1 MPPACPA
8 VACLPAACPH
18 ADRVRAKKQAHKRHH
33 PLRNRPKH
41 GQPVVQRA
49 MVRPEGLA
57 HCFSRLNQA
66 ASTIEGYPLDPR
78 LEALRGL
85 TFLVETDST

>member
-1 MPPACPA
+1 MHGL
-8 VACLPAACPH
+8 LPAL
-18 ADRVRAKKQAHKRHH
+18 
-33 PLRNRPKH
+33 PLPARMPTGCGQKSRPVN
-41 GQPVVQRA
+41 GAARCGTGPDMGNWFVQRA
-49 MVRPEGLA
+49 MVWPDVLA

-66 ASTIEGYPLDPR
+66 ASIIEGYPLDPR

>member
-1 MPPACPA
+1 MTTAQNSTA
-8 VACLPAACPH
+8 
-18 ADRVRAKKQAHKRHH
+18 RYTIGGQMR
-33 PLRNRPKH
+33 
-41 GQPVVQRA
+41 QPVVQRA
-49 MVRPEGLA
+49 MVRPKGLA